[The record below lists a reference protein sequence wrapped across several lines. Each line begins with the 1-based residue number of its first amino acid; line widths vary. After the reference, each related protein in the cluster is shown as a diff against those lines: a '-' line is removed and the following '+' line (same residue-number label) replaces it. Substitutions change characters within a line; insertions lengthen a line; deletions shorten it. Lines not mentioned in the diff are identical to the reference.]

1 MSGPSPDAASAP
13 LDAATR
19 ARGRRLAIAS
29 HPAGMTFRTI
39 FTEWVPTLA
48 LVGLGAGPA
57 LVGLQG
63 AFDPLCHLAQLG
75 VLRAVGR
82 YSKRA
87 LLVGGQLAAVA
98 AGVPLLAYGSLQAA
112 PADTALAI
120 ALASLAV
127 TALGIAVCDTV
138 WFPMLRSYVE
148 PGQVGR
154 FFGTLRSGWHL
165 TLIAYFLG
173 ARSWLARHPGDL
185 APLFAVGL
193 AAGILRSVLVAR
205 LPERSERTGR
215 PISVRQALALLR
227 THPRLRRYL
236 LGVGAQGALWTA
248 TLPFVIVLMRRVIG
262 LSEAEVLLTT
272 VASYAGGLLSLY
284 PWGRVVDALGPA
296 RVFRWTSLGL
306 AAVLLALLAAR
317 EPGPYAVAGLAGFF
331 FAAAVLRA
339 GFGVAD
345 THVLFELAPDD
356 APASLI
362 VVATAMTFLPRGL
375 APLAVGLV
383 LDRVLAAGA
392 APLAAYQGLFLA
404 AALVQAL
411 VYLPLREFGRPGA
424 G

>member
-1 MSGPSPDAASAP
+1 MSQIVKIPQKQLLKRDQIAK
-13 LDAATR
+13 
-19 ARGRRLAIAS
+19 RLAADLQQD
-29 HPAGMTFRTI
+29 
-39 FTEWVPTLA
+39 WV
-48 LVGLGAGPA
+48 VN
-57 LVGLQG
+57 
-63 AFDPLCHLAQLG
+63 
-75 VLRAVGR
+75 
-82 YSKRA
+82 
-87 LLVGGQLAAVA
+87 
-98 AGVPLLAYGSLQAA
+98 
-112 PADTALAI
+112 I
-120 ALASLAV
+120 
-127 TALGIAVCDTV
+127 GI
-138 WFPMLRSYVE
+138 
-148 PGQVGR
+148 
-154 FFGTLRSGWHL
+154 
-165 TLIAYFLG
+165 
-173 ARSWLARHPGDL
+173 
-185 APLFAVGL
+185 
-193 AAGILRSVLVAR
+193 GI
-205 LPERSERTGR
+205 P
-215 PISVRQALALLR
+215 
-227 THPRLRRYL
+227 
-236 LGVGAQGALWTA
+236 TA